1 MGDLGRL
8 GRLAAAPAGTV
19 DVLMWEELYS
29 TYYKELLR
37 YACGV
42 CHSQTAAEDLVQEV
56 FVKALQNTA
65 AILDLSRSQTR
76 AWLYRALKNLIV
88 DQYRHQQVE
97 DDYARSLNWEEAAGG
112 EECFQKTEIRLLLL
126 RLPEPDRTIFTLRY
140 MEDYNATELAEMF
153 GLPPGTIRAKLSR
166 TRQQLKK
173 MLLEK

>member
-1 MGDLGRL
+1 
-8 GRLAAAPAGTV
+8 
-19 DVLMWEELYS
+19 MWDEIYN

-42 CHSQTAAEDLVQEV
+42 CHSQAQAEDLTQEV

-65 AILDLSRSQTR
+65 TIMDLSRSQKR
-76 AWLYRALKNLIV
+76 AWLYRCLKNLIV
-88 DQYRHQQVE
+88 DQFRHQQVE
-97 DDYARSLNWEEAAGG
+97 DAYTQGLNIQEAMGG
-112 EECFQKTEIRLLLL
+112 EEGFQKTEAQLLLA

-166 TRQQLKK
+166 SRAQLKK
-173 MLLEK
+173 MILEK